1 MAKLKVI
8 QPFYDKYDI
17 SRRFKP
23 GDVVDFDI
31 KRAENAVG
39 MGLCEYIVVEP
50 PAPKHDSLSET
61 SITSRLEE
69 SPVVDQTITKPTRK
83 KKK

>member
-23 GDVVDFDI
+23 GDVVDFDA

-39 MGLCEYIVVEP
+39 MGLCEYIAVES
-50 PAPKHDSLSET
+50 PAPEHDGHSET
-61 SITSRLEE
+61 GNSSLAED
-69 SPVVDQTITKPTRK
+69 SPAVDQTITKPTRK